1 MSTQITTAFVNQF
14 SANVQM
20 LSQQMGSLLRNAV
33 DVESV
38 NGEKAFFDQVGST
51 AAVKKTSR
59 HADTPLV
66 ETPHTRR
73 MVTMSDYEWA
83 DLIDEQDKVRLLID
97 PTSTYGRAAAAAMGR
112 AMDDEIIAAALGT
125 AKTGKD
131 GGTDT
136 ALPAGQ
142 KIAHGSAGLT
152 IAKLVSAKELLDAAS
167 VDPSI
172 PRHIIVSPKQI
183 SDLLNNTTVTSSDF
197 NTVKAL
203 AQGEINSFVGF
214 NFIVSNR
221 LTTDSNSDRQVIAFA
236 QDGLKV
242 GMGKEPMAKI
252 DERADKSYATQVYY
266 CQTLGATRMEE
277 EKVVE
282 IACNEQETYKWLLFI
297 PHKELIHELHQL
309 R

>member
-1 MSTQITTAFVNQF
+1 MSTQINTAFVNQF

-20 LSQQMGSLLRNAV
+20 LSQQMGSILRAAV
-33 DVESV
+33 DVETV
-38 NGEKAFFDQVGST
+38 NGEKAFFDQVGSA
-51 AAVKKTSR
+51 AAVKRTTR
-59 HADTPLV
+59 HGDTPMV
-66 ETPHTRR
+66 ETPHERR
-73 MVTMSDYEWA
+73 MVTMADYEYA
-83 DLIDEQDKVRLLID
+83 DLIDDQDRVRLLID

-125 AKTGKD
+125 AQTGKD
-131 GGTDT
+131 GGTST
-136 ALPAGQ
+136 ALPSGQ
-142 KIAHGSAGLT
+142 KIAVASAGLT

-172 PRHIIVSPKQI
+172 PRHIVVSPKQI

-214 NFIVSNR
+214 QFHVSNR
-221 LTTDSNSDRQVIAFA
+221 LTTDGSGDRQVIAFA
-236 QDGLKV
+236 SDGIKLAI
-242 GMGKEPMAKI
+242 GKEPSARI

-266 CQTLGATRMEE
+266 CQSLGCTRMEE

-282 IACNEQETYKWLLFI
+282 IACSE
-297 PHKELIHELHQL
+297 
-309 R
+309 

>member
-33 DVESV
+33 DTESV
-38 NGEKAFFDQVGST
+38 NGEKAFFDQVGQA
-51 AAVKKTSR
+51 AAVLRTSR
-59 HADTPLV
+59 HQDTPLV

-73 MVTMSDYEWA
+73 MVTMSDYEYA
-83 DLIDEQDKVRLLID
+83 DLIDDSDKVRLLVD
-97 PTSTYGRAAAAAMGR
+97 PTSTYSRAAAAAMGR
-112 AMDDEIIAAALGT
+112 AMDDVIISAALGSSQ
-125 AKTGKD
+125 TGKD
-131 GGTDT
+131 GSTTT

-172 PRHIIVSPKQI
+172 PRHIIVSPKQV

-203 AQGEINSFVGF
+203 AQGEVSSFVGF

-221 LTTDSNSDRQVIAFA
+221 LNTDANSNRQVIAFA
-236 QDGLKV
+236 QDGLKLAV
-242 GMGKEPMAKI
+242 GKEPAARI
-252 DERADKSYATQVYY
+252 DERADKSYSTQVYY
-266 CQTLGATRMEE
+266 CQTIGSTRMEE
-277 EKVVE
+277 SKVVE
-282 IACNEQETYKWLLFI
+282 IACTE
-297 PHKELIHELHQL
+297 
-309 R
+309 